1 MIQVRLIFDI
11 PQREI
16 NNRGFE
22 SSQPSRSKFPFNH
35 YAIYLELED
44 CAA

>member
-22 SSQPSRSKFPFNH
+22 SSQPSRKFPFNH